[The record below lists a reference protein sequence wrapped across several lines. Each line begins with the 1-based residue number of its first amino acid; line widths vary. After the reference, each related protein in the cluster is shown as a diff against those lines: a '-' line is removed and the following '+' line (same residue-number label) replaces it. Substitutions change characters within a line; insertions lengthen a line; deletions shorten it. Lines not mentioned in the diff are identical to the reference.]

1 MSKFRFFKFKQKNS
15 RSKNDS
21 GGKFSKIKSVLIK
34 IFGVL
39 FLLGLIGVTLVG
51 MLFIYYTRDLP
62 RPEKF
67 SEKTTTQSTKIYDR
81 SGGVLLYEIY
91 GEEKRNWVDFSNI
104 PDTVKK
110 MAVAAEDKN
119 FYENNIGIDIEG
131 LVRSVII
138 FSKTGKMTGAST
150 IPQQLI
156 RSTFLNN
163 ERTAERKIREIV
175 MAIELTRRYSKDQV
189 LEWYLNQVPFGQNT
203 YGIGAASV
211 NYFGKPIS
219 EVNAA
224 EAATLISLIQAPSY
238 YPNHFDELMNRKEY
252 VINRMVEDGY
262 LTSQESDD
270 AKKFE
275 VKFVEKENNIK
286 APYFTLWI
294 KQLLEEQ
301 YGKEYLQEAG
311 LIVTTSLDW
320 NMQQQ
325 AEQIVRDGVKK
336 NYAYNAHNGALVA
349 LDPKTGQVLTMT
361 VGSGN
366 YYDTAYPEGCT
377 AGVDCS
383 FDPQYNVATQ
393 TPGRQPGSSFK
404 PIVYATAFEKGY
416 SDNTIVTDVY
426 TCFGKWGGKEYC
438 PQNFDLSFRGAVT
451 LRSAL
456 ACSLNVPAVKVL
468 NSLAGLND
476 SIDKAKEMGIT
487 TLANPS
493 AFYGL
498 SLVLGG
504 GEVTLLDMTSA
515 YGIFATQGYRMPP
528 TGIIKITNSNRDTV
542 YENNKTPQ
550 KVLSARSANM
560 ISSILSDNSARA
572 PIFGYSSPLYFQNY
586 SNVAVKTGTTSDYR
600 DGWII
605 GYTPSIVV
613 GMWVGNSNNEAMSK
627 EPGYVVA
634 GPVWHAFMEKILPNY
649 SSETFP
655 AI

>member
-1 MSKFRFFKFKQKNS
+1 MKLSKLKIPKFTFFKKNP
-15 RSKNDS
+15 SKKPGRIGIILFN
-21 GGKFSKIKSVLIK
+21 F
-34 IFGVL
+34 FGIL
-39 FLLGLIGVTLVG
+39 LLLGLLGIAFVG

-81 SGGVLLYEIY
+81 SGGILLYEIY
-91 GEEKRNWVDFSNI
+91 GEEKRNWVDFSAI

-119 FYENNIGIDIEG
+119 FYENNVGIDIEG
-131 LVRSVII
+131 LVRSVLI

-156 RSTFLNN
+156 RSTFLTN
-163 ERTAERKIREIV
+163 ERSVERKIREIV

-211 NYFGKPIS
+211 NYFGKPVAEI
-219 EVNAA
+219 NAA

-238 YPNHFDELMNRKEY
+238 YPNHFSDLMLRKEY

-262 LTSQESDD
+262 INYEQAEE
-270 AKKFE
+270 AKKTE
-275 VKFVEKENNIK
+275 IKFIEKENTIK

-294 KQLLEEQ
+294 KQSLEEK

-311 LIVTTSLDW
+311 LKVITSLDW

-336 NYAYNAHNGALVA
+336 NYAYNSHNGALIA
-349 LDPKTGQVLTMT
+349 LDPKNGQILTMT
-361 VGSGN
+361 VGSGD
-366 YYDTAYPEGCT
+366 YYDKSYPEGCT
-377 AGVDCS
+377 PGVDCL
-383 FDPQYNVATQ
+383 FDPQYNVAVQ
-393 TPGRQPGSSFK
+393 EPGRQPGSSFK
-404 PIVYATAFEKGY
+404 PIVYAEAFEKGY
-416 SDNTIVTDVY
+416 SDKTVVDDVY

-438 PQNFDLSFRGAVT
+438 PQNYDLRFRGAVT

-476 SIDKAKEMGIT
+476 SIAKAKEMGIT
-487 TLANPS
+487 TLDNPS

-515 YGIFATQGYRMPP
+515 YGVFAAQGYRMPP
-528 TGIIKITNSNRDTV
+528 TGIIKITNNLGNTV
-542 YENNKTPQ
+542 SDNNKTPQ
-550 KVLSARSANM
+550 KVLSSRSANT
-560 ISSILSDNSARA
+560 ISSILSDNNARA
-572 PIFGYSSPLYFQNY
+572 PIFGYSSPLYFSNY

-613 GMWVGNSNNEAMSK
+613 GIWVGNSNNEAMSK

-634 GPVWHAFMEKILPNY
+634 GPIWHQFMEKILPNY
-649 SSETFP
+649 SSDLFP